1 MKTICIQ
8 LSDLSQEKQNEII
21 EAIKEVDN
29 NQEPEG
35 SYEFWVWLEIDNNEL
50 RIMN

>member
-8 LSDLSQEKQNEII
+8 LSDLSQEKQDEIT

-29 NQEPEG
+29 NREPEG
-35 SYEFWVWLEIDNNEL
+35 SYKFWVWIEIDNNEL